1 MKAMNTIRIINGTI
15 SSMEVC
21 NDKQRRND
29 VRNPDEGR
37 PDLSGLDYVE
47 VSHDELTLTVSFLG
61 KAPAGKIDIE
71 NILIEGG
78 RRIRGIEVTKVKVNR
93 AKDPELDD
101 TMDVTV
107 NKSGDYSTYT
117 LRLVQ
122 PKYDARGN
130 PTYDPFPYVD
140 QRYGAVDFSFKAPV
154 TA

>member
-1 MKAMNTIRIINGTI
+1 
-15 SSMEVC
+15 MEVC

-47 VSHDELTLTVSFLG
+47 VSHDELRLTVSFLG

-93 AKDPELDD
+93 EKDPELDD
-101 TMDVTV
+101 TMEVTV

-122 PKYDARGN
+122 A
-130 PTYDPFPYVD
+130 
-140 QRYGAVDFSFKAPV
+140 AWI
-154 TA
+154 